1 MRKGKLIG
9 IIVLILIV
17 VGVYASRGNKGNN
30 TTADNTSAVAT
41 ERAAATVTA
50 TPKATKKPA
59 PTATPVRYQESEALK
74 SFLFNFKDWNRVTD
88 KDVQNAATQ
97 FGLNC
102 EDQMGWGGTS
112 WTYTITDPANKD
124 NKLEITFGRP
134 KNENGKQY
142 FSFFWFL
149 APNSEC
155 SFHYYGTWY
164 EKNITGGKTGYWFN
178 LLEFKT
184 LEEAYD
190 YCVSVA
196 SGKQ

>member
-1 MRKGKLIG
+1 MRKGKMIG
-9 IIVLILIV
+9 IIILILIV
-17 VGVYASRGNKGNN
+17 IGIYASKGNN
-30 TTADNTSAVAT
+30 GNKTQSSNTGSTAVMA
-41 ERAAATVTA
+41 TA
-50 TPKATKKPA
+50 TTKPEATKKPI
-59 PTATPVRYQESEALK
+59 PTATPVRYKESEALK
-74 SFLFNFKDWNRVTD
+74 SFLFSFKDWNKVTD
-88 KDVQNAATQ
+88 KDVQNAAKK
-97 FGLNC
+97 FGLTC

-112 WTYTITDPANKD
+112 WTYTITDPTNKD

-134 KNENGKQY
+134 KDQNGKQY

-149 APNSEC
+149 APDSEC

-178 LLEFKT
+178 LLEFKS

-196 SGKQ
+196 SGKK